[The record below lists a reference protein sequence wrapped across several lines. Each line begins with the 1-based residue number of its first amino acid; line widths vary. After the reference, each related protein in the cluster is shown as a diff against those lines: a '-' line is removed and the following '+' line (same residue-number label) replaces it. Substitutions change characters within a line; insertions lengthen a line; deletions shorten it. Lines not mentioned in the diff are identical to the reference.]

1 MEHFFNNIIFKYFD
15 HKVIKTALASF
26 LAYYLADYFGIKYG
40 LTASIIAIISI
51 QATKSDS
58 IKITIERFI
67 AVILGMSLFI
77 FLSFFLGYQYITF
90 GIFILIFMPLCIKFK
105 IVQGFLVTTVLATH
119 ILSEKAISLNFLL
132 NEFYVLILGLSIGNF
147 LNLYMPTNS
156 KAIDNTKLKVDNILK
171 IILVDIAESLK
182 CSCVSVNENK
192 NFKLLKSTIEE
203 GKKLSLLDYDN
214 SLFDKCN
221 ENLDFFSLR
230 RRQYRI
236 LTRMRACFRRLYI
249 THEYSII
256 IADFINKVSESISI
270 EANSIP
276 LIKEHKELTELFSNF
291 PLPKTRAEFE
301 NRATLFQL
309 LQEMEEFLKAKI
321 EFQSSYKG

>member
-1 MEHFFNNIIFKYFD
+1 MFKYFD
-15 HKVIKTALASF
+15 HKVIKTALGSF

-58 IKITIERFI
+58 IKITIERFL

-77 FLSFFLGYQYITF
+77 FLSFFLGYQYVTL
-90 GIFILIFMPLCIKFK
+90 GLFILIFMPLCIKFR
-105 IVQGFLVTTVLATH
+105 ITQGFLVTTVLATH
-119 ILSEKAISLNFLL
+119 ILSEKAISVNFLL
-132 NEFYVLILGLSIGNF
+132 NEFYVLILGLFIGNL

-156 KAIDNTKLKVDNILK
+156 KAIDDTKSKVDSVLKTIL
-171 IILVDIAESLK
+171 IDIAESLQ

-192 NFKLLKSTIEE
+192 NFRLLKSTIEE
-203 GKKLSLLDYDN
+203 GRKFSLLDYDN

-236 LTRMRACFRRLYI
+236 LTRMRTCFSRLYI
-249 THEYSII
+249 THEYSLI
-256 IADFINKVSESISI
+256 IADFIWKVADSVSI
-270 EANSIP
+270 EGNTVP
-276 LIKEHKELTELFSNF
+276 LIKEHKNLTKLFSNF

-309 LQEMEEFLKAKI
+309 LQEMEEFLKSKI
-321 EFQSSYKG
+321 EFQSNYKN

>member
-1 MEHFFNNIIFKYFD
+1 MFKYFD
-15 HKVIKTALASF
+15 HKVIKTALGSF
-26 LAYYLADYFGIKYG
+26 LAYYIADYFGIKYG

-58 IKITIERFI
+58 IKITIERFL

-77 FLSFFLGYQYITF
+77 FLSFFLGYQYVTF
-90 GIFILIFMPLCIKFK
+90 GLFILIFMPLCIKFR
-105 IVQGFLVTTVLATH
+105 ITQGFLVTTVLATH
-119 ILSEKAISLNFLL
+119 ILSEKAISVNFLL
-132 NEFYVLILGLSIGNF
+132 NEFYVLILGLFIGNL

-156 KAIDNTKLKVDNILK
+156 KAIDNTKSKVDSVLKTIL
-171 IILVDIAESLK
+171 IDIAESLQ

-203 GKKLSLLDYDN
+203 GRKFSLLDYDN

-236 LTRMRACFRRLYI
+236 LTRMRTCFSRLYI
-249 THEYSII
+249 THEYSLI
-256 IADFINKVSESISI
+256 IADFIWKVADSVSIDG
-270 EANSIP
+270 NTVP
-276 LIKEHKELTELFSNF
+276 LIKEHKNLTELFSNF

-309 LQEMEEFLKAKI
+309 LQEMEEFLKSKI
-321 EFQSSYKG
+321 EFQSNYKN

>member
-1 MEHFFNNIIFKYFD
+1 MFKYFD

-26 LAYYLADYFGIKYG
+26 LSYYLADYFGIKYG

-58 IKITIERFI
+58 IKITIERFF

-77 FLSFFLGYQYITF
+77 LLSSFLGYHYITL
-90 GIFILIFMPLCIKFK
+90 GIFILLFMPLCIKFR

-119 ILSEKAISLNFLL
+119 ILSEKSISLDFLL
-132 NEFYVLILGLSIGNF
+132 NEFYVLILGLSVGNI

-156 KAIDNTKLKVDNILK
+156 KTIDLIKMKVDLILK
-171 IILVDIAESLK
+171 QILSDISESLK
-182 CSCVSVNENK
+182 CSCVSVNEDK
-192 NFKLLKSTIEE
+192 NFKSLKATIEE
-203 GKKLSLLDYDN
+203 GRKFSLLDYDN
-214 SLFDKCN
+214 TLFDKCN
-221 ENLDFFSLR
+221 ENLNFFSMR

-236 LTRMRACFRRLYI
+236 LTRMRTCFKRLYI
-249 THEYSII
+249 THEYSLI
-256 IADFINKVSESISI
+256 IAEFIAKVSENV
-270 EANSIP
+270 EVNKKTTP
-276 LIKEHKELTELFSNF
+276 LIEEHTELKELFSNF

-309 LQEMEEFLKAKI
+309 LQEMEEFLNAKI
-321 EFQSSYKG
+321 EFKKDYEN

>member
-1 MEHFFNNIIFKYFD
+1 MFKYFD

-58 IKITIERFI
+58 IKITIERFF

-77 FLSFFLGYQYITF
+77 LLSSFLGYHYITL
-90 GIFILIFMPLCIKFK
+90 GLFILLFMPLCIKFR

-119 ILSEKAISLNFLL
+119 ILSEKSISIEFLL
-132 NEFYVLILGLSIGNF
+132 NEFYVLILGLFIGNI
-147 LNLYMPTNS
+147 LNLYMPTNE
-156 KAIDNTKLKVDNILK
+156 KTIDSIKIKVDSLLKQILS
-171 IILVDIAESLK
+171 DISESLK
-182 CSCVSVNENK
+182 CSCVSVDEDK
-192 NFKLLKSTIEE
+192 NFRALKTTIEE
-203 GKKLSLLDYDN
+203 GRKFSLLDYDN

-221 ENLDFFSLR
+221 EHLNFFSMR

-236 LTRMRACFRRLYI
+236 LTRMRTCFKRLYI

-256 IADFINKVSESISI
+256 IADFISKVSENV
-270 EANSIP
+270 EVDKKTTP
-276 LIKEHKELTELFSNF
+276 LIKEHKDLKELFSNF

-309 LQEMEEFLKAKI
+309 LQEMEEFLNAKI
-321 EFQSSYKG
+321 EFKKDYDN